1 MVATVDV
8 TFRPGQ
14 SPHGSLVGPSTELA
28 ADKTAFGADRIRR
41 WFGRDWTP
49 VPEPSGP

>member
-1 MVATVDV
+1 VGV

-14 SPHGSLVGPSTELA
+14 PPVGDLEGPSAELA

-41 WFGRDWTP
+41 WFGREWETA
-49 VPEPSGP
+49 